1 MLIFP
6 GDIASG
12 SVEYLSW
19 RQRMEQWRQGAENGD
34 FSNGRGS
41 ELNFGCKCAY
51 MRGGSVKKNQE
62 GSRPGK
68 EEQR

>member
-1 MLIFP
+1 
-6 GDIASG
+6 
-12 SVEYLSW
+12 
-19 RQRMEQWRQGAENGD
+19 MEQWRQGAENGD